1 MVAENASGSLAR
13 RYVHGPGIDE
23 PLLRYE
29 GSGTT
34 DKTWLYVAHLGSIS
48 ARADSTGTSTG
59 VFTYSPYGEQ
69 SMATVSFGYT
79 GQQKFAE
86 VWFLLQVEVLLQ
98 IATIV

>member
-13 RYVHGPGIDE
+13 RCVHGPGIDE

-29 GSGTT
+29 GSG
-34 DKTWLYVAHLGSIS
+34 
-48 ARADSTGTSTG
+48 
-59 VFTYSPYGEQ
+59 TYSPYGEQ

-86 VWFLLQVEVLLQ
+86 VGSYYKSRFYYKNYYRL
-98 IATIV
+98 IA